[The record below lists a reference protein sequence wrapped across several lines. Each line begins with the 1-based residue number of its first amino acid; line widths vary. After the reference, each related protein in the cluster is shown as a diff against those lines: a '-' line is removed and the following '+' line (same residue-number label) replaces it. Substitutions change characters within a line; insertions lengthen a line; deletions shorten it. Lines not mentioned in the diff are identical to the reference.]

1 MTDEECKPKLSRIAA
16 MFNAHLKKTNQALE
30 RRLAML
36 EQAGHILNLETVA
49 VVLDRQG
56 KVQTVNGLFE
66 TELSYS
72 QSEIAGRSLS
82 EMSPPELSGDTHQK
96 RALAAIRDGKHFS
109 GTLRLVSKTG
119 ARVWL
124 RTVVVPFKNE
134 TGGIEQITLYS
145 SVLTRTIEA
154 SRENEALVNALQ
166 RSTAVIE
173 FTLDGMVITA
183 NDNFLKA
190 MGYELNQIKG
200 KHHKMFCVPEESNA
214 DAYSHFWERL
224 RRGEFIV
231 DRFRRI
237 DKAGR
242 DVWLEASYNPITDA
256 NGKLYKIA
264 KFATVITEQVER
276 EKAVAEASDMA
287 YQTSID
293 TDASAQ
299 QGRKVIKDTLQMLGQ
314 LTISMEDATRGIEAL
329 DSQSQVIG
337 TIIKTISGIAEQT
350 NLLALNAA
358 IEAARAGEQG
368 RGFAV
373 VADEVRQ
380 LASRTTK
387 AAEEVVNVVKK
398 NQSLASEAVNV
409 IVRSTEQAS
418 GALELA
424 NDADRVIQEIQQGAN
439 TVVRAVSR
447 FVNQRSS

>member
-1 MTDEECKPKLSRIAA
+1 M
-16 MFNAHLKKTNQALE
+16 
-30 RRLAML
+30 
-36 EQAGHILNLETVA
+36 
-49 VVLDRQG
+49 
-56 KVQTVNGLFE
+56 
-66 TELSYS
+66 
-72 QSEIAGRSLS
+72 
-82 EMSPPELSGDTHQK
+82 
-96 RALAAIRDGKHFS
+96 
-109 GTLRLVSKTG
+109 
-119 ARVWL
+119 
-124 RTVVVPFKNE
+124 
-134 TGGIEQITLYS
+134 
-145 SVLTRTIEA
+145 
-154 SRENEALVNALQ
+154 
-166 RSTAVIE
+166 
-173 FTLDGMVITA
+173 
-183 NDNFLKA
+183 
-190 MGYELNQIKG
+190 
-200 KHHKMFCVPEESNA
+200 PEESA
-214 DAYSHFWERL
+214 SDAYTLFWERL
-224 RRGEFIV
+224 RQGEFIV
-231 DRFRRI
+231 DRFRRV
-237 DKAGR
+237 DKSGR

-276 EKAVAEASDMA
+276 EKAVAEASEMA

-293 TDASAQ
+293 TDGSAQ

-314 LTISMEDATRGIEAL
+314 LTISMEEATRGIEAL

-387 AAEEVVNVVKK
+387 AAEEIINVVKT
-398 NQSLASEAVNV
+398 NQSLASDAVGV

-418 GALELA
+418 EALVLA

-447 FVNQRSS
+447 FVDQRSS

>member
-1 MTDEECKPKLSRIAA
+1 HHEVLAPEKNWEHSIKLQLPAWNVGF
-16 MFNAHLKKTNQALE
+16 M
-30 RRLAML
+30 RRL
-36 EQAGHILNLETVA
+36 
-49 VVLDRQG
+49 R
-56 KVQTVNGLFE
+56 
-66 TELSYS
+66 
-72 QSEIAGRSLS
+72 
-82 EMSPPELSGDTHQK
+82 
-96 RALAAIRDGKHFS
+96 
-109 GTLRLVSKTG
+109 
-119 ARVWL
+119 L

-231 DRFRRI
+231 DRFRRV